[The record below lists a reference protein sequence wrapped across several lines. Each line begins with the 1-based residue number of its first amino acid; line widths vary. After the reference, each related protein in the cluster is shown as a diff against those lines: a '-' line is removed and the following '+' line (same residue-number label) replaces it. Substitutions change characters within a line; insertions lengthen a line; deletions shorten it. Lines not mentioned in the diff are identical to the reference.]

1 MVCWGC
7 GREGAEWCVG
17 GVVER
22 GWSGV
27 LGCGREGVEW
37 CVGEW

>member
-1 MVCWGC
+1 MCW
-7 GREGAEWCVG
+7 

-37 CVGEW
+37 CVGVVERVGVMCWVW

>member
-1 MVCWGC
+1 MVCW
-7 GREGAEWCVG
+7 

-27 LGCGREGVEW
+27 LGSGRERVEW
-37 CVGEW
+37 CVGGVVEKGA

>member
-17 GVVER
+17 GVVGR
-22 GWSGV
+22 GQSGV
-27 LGCGREGVEW
+27 LGVW
-37 CVGEW
+37 